1 MRQRKLTPDVIDDIL
16 TQMACGSSMAA
27 ACRSHGISHTSWLDA
42 VGKDDGLADRY
53 AHARVAGIDA
63 QADEMHDLEMQVLR
77 GEVDPHAFRAAMDAR
92 KWRMARQSPKKYGD
106 KVVQEI
112 SGPDGGP
119 VRGEVEIVYVD
130 PRDKVDAATE

>member
-42 VGKDDGLADRY
+42 VGKDHELADRY

-92 KWRMARQSPKKYGD
+92 KWRMARQAPKKYGD

-112 SGPDGGP
+112 SGPDGSP
-119 VRGEVEIVYVD
+119 VRSEVEVVYVD
-130 PRDKVDAATE
+130 PRDKAGGVAE